1 MRIKLKRYYFV
12 LCFMLFFVLFLS
24 LSRETAFAKSETSV
38 TSTPTETPLEIK
50 LNVKSKTLV
59 KEKTYTL
66 KVYNVTDTQ
75 KVTYK
80 SSADNIASV
89 DSNGTITGVAIGT
102 ATITVTV
109 KEGQKVV
116 STLQCEITVG
126 PPAIS
131 VKWTKSEI
139 LLVVG
144 KRTTLK
150 TILQPYNT
158 AEEIKFTSYDTSIA
172 TVSTGGRVT
181 AKSAGTTYIYALLDN
196 GKFDTC
202 KVTVVDEETYQ
213 KMLEEQKQ
221 TSESTSGK

>member
-1 MRIKLKRYYFV
+1 
-12 LCFMLFFVLFLS
+12 MLFFVLFLS
-24 LSRETAFAKSETSV
+24 LSRETAFAKLEPSV

-59 KEKTYTL
+59 KGKTYTL

-75 KVTYK
+75 KVTFK
-80 SSADNIASV
+80 SSADDIASV
-89 DSNGTITGVAIGT
+89 DANGTITGVAIGT

-116 STLQCEITVG
+116 GTLQCEITVG

-131 VKWTKSEI
+131 VKWTKSDI

-181 AKSAGTTYIYALLDN
+181 AKSVGTTYIYALLDN

-213 KMLEEQKQ
+213 KMLEEQSAS
-221 TSESTSGK
+221 SENTVSKGSSTSQ